1 MLTLPDLVERCF
13 HAAGV
18 EMGDLLTLVPV
29 DPMYRAVYADGS
41 EVRVRQG
48 REAMADEVRR
58 VCGPGEA
65 AAFERFCDW
74 LGRLYRVEMPHFI
87 ETNYDGPLDLVR
99 PLGPALDLVRMGAFG
114 RLGRAVARRFADER
128 LRRIFSF
135 QALYAG
141 LAPYEALALYA
152 VITYMDVVNGV
163 VAGPGGM
170 HALPQALAAAAAKA
184 GARLR
189 YGAPVGRILLAEGA
203 TGPVQGVR
211 LAGGEVVRADAVVCN
226 ADLPV
231 AYPHLAARPAAAR
244 AVRRGR
250 YSPSA
255 VVWHVGVRGAAL
267 RGRPP
272 QHPLRPSVGGCLPL
286 PAARRAPH
294 ARPVVAGQRAIGGGA
309 VAGPR
314 GRARALR
321 ARAGAQPR
329 RADRLDHRAGTG
341 PRRPRRRRRRV
352 RLPVRHRGRGG
363 GRPARLGG
371 SRHGARHPVRPRPH
385 VLSDGPVPA
394 GERAPRRSGAGVH
407 RVGHRPGVGIPMVLV
422 SGMLAA
428 RRVHEALAR

>member
-1 MLTLPDLVERCF
+1 
-13 HAAGV
+13 
-18 EMGDLLTLVPV
+18 
-29 DPMYRAVYADGS
+29 
-41 EVRVRQG
+41 
-48 REAMADEVRR
+48 
-58 VCGPGEA
+58 
-65 AAFERFCDW
+65 
-74 LGRLYRVEMPHFI
+74 
-87 ETNYDGPLDLVR
+87 
-99 PLGPALDLVRMGAFG
+99 
-114 RLGRAVARRFADER
+114 VARRG
-128 LRRIFSF
+128 
-135 QALYAG
+135 AG
-141 LAPYEALALYA
+141 
-152 VITYMDVVNGV
+152 
-163 VAGPGGM
+163 
-170 HALPQALAAAAAKA
+170 
-184 GARLR
+184 
-189 YGAPVGRILLAEGA
+189 
-203 TGPVQGVR
+203 
-211 LAGGEVVRADAVVCN
+211 
-226 ADLPV
+226 
-231 AYPHLAARPAAAR
+231 RP
-244 AVRRGR
+244 
-250 YSPSA
+250 
-255 VVWHVGVRGAAL
+255 AL

-294 ARPVVAGQRAIGGGA
+294 ARPVAAGQRAIGGGA

-371 SRHGARHPVRPRPH
+371 SRHGARHAVRPRPH